1 MMYEIVIYQ
10 TKSGALPFNEW
21 LEDLADILAR
31 QKIRIRL
38 QRLSLG
44 NFGNCKTLKNGMGE
58 LKLDYGPGYRIYY
71 ALLTKN
77 NVLVLYAGTK
87 RTQKKDIEKAQMYLA
102 DFKAR
107 GKTHGKK

>member
-21 LEDLADILAR
+21 LEDLADIQAR

-44 NFGNCKTLKNGMGE
+44 NFGNCKSLKDGISE

-71 ALLTKN
+71 TFLTKS

-87 RTQKKDIEKAQMYLA
+87 KTQEKDIKKAQMYLA

-107 GKTHGKK
+107 